1 LFPFEL
7 IRKKPLFF
15 LFFFL
20 ANWQTIDPST
30 MIFPSEYLIDYVR
43 VYQRKDQVNI
53 GCDPQEFPTAKYIN
67 DHLEA
72 YMGEFFFFFGCGFE
86 KVDFFVVL

>member
-1 LFPFEL
+1 
-7 IRKKPLFF
+7 
-15 LFFFL
+15 
-20 ANWQTIDPST
+20 

-72 YMGEFFFFFGCGFE
+72 YMGEFFFVRLRMLTLFLMMVF
-86 KVDFFVVL
+86 

>member
-1 LFPFEL
+1 
-7 IRKKPLFF
+7 
-15 LFFFL
+15 
-20 ANWQTIDPST
+20 